1 LEVLSSFRGFRDD
14 VFESLKIN
22 YQYSTLSAKE
32 PATCEAAEKW
42 VLEVIA
48 WSIIN
53 LDDFVLRDPRTL
65 AIAIFVKQQT
75 DFDERQL

>member
-1 LEVLSSFRGFRDD
+1 LSSFRGLRDD

-32 PATCEAAEKW
+32 PATREAAEQW

-53 LDDFVLRDPRTL
+53 LDDFVLRDPEPWL
-65 AIAIFVKQQT
+65 
-75 DFDERQL
+75 